1 MKKILSF
8 LKENL
13 LFVGTLFLLF
23 FIPLYPKIPLVNVSN
38 TWVYVRAEDFVVL
51 LVLFFWLS
59 LLFRK
64 KVTLKTPLTAPIMI
78 FWIVGAIATIHGI
91 VLFFPGLPNVFPN
104 VAFLSYLRHI
114 EYMSLFFL
122 AYASMQKKSFLIPV
136 IVTLTMTLFIA
147 SLYGIGQKYFGFPAY
162 LTMNEEFAKGI
173 PIQLSAL
180 SRISSTF
187 AGHYD
192 FAAYLVLVLPIMV
205 SLIFGVKKWALK
217 ILFALVSLV
226 GLIALFMTVSRV
238 SVFVLLISLFI
249 VFLFQKRK
257 IVFLLVPGIIAIGF
271 LFLIFRPTILSRF
284 SSTISEVDVLVDA
297 KTGAAIG
304 EVKFVE
310 SAEYLKDKKID
321 QALTDDKAEVDLA
334 LRGAIDT
341 LQMPVD
347 EEVGEPKPLKFP
359 KEIPLARA
367 ANISNGESLPQGTG
381 YVNLSLAPVT
391 KRLGSFFYEL
401 SPNLTTT
408 TSAQVIIVHGSFL
421 VKRAAA
427 YDLSFTTRFQ
437 GEWPHAIEAFERNVF
452 LGSGYGSVSLAV
464 DNNYLRMLGEVGLFG
479 TIAFLAI
486 LVSAGTVIVKAWR
499 SIDSKVTK
507 SFVLGFCAGVV
518 GLVLNATLIDV
529 FEASKIAFVLW
540 LLMGFVL
547 GQLALY
553 KPFTTDSYQELRK
566 ILFSPV
572 AIVVYLLAITGAVY
586 SQLVSNYFVGDDFTW
601 FRWAAECSSSCPS
614 TFTRIFQFF
623 TDSQGFFYRPGTKV
637 FFLFMYSSFWLNQ
650 VVYHIVSISLHFI
663 VSVLFYFLARKILK
677 NNLFAAFAGLLF
689 LMLSGYSEVVF
700 WISST
705 GYLFNAVF
713 ALSAILLFSLWEE
726 RKKKLYLVLST
737 VCIVFGLFFHEAGI
751 VTPLLVILYAVVR
764 GGKFNFKD
772 LKKKVYYLL
781 LAPIPLYLA
790 MRFMAQSHWLS
801 GDYSYNIFKLPLNF
815 IGNVIGYFGVVSVGT
830 ISIPLYESLRN
841 LGRENIFGT
850 LLISTIAIIAGLI
863 IYKKIIPK
871 ISSEGQRIILFGSL
885 FFIISLLPFLGLG
898 NITSRYSYLASLGF
912 ILIFVYGIKKIY
924 EYLEVYG
931 RDISGMAV
939 VIIISVFSLLHIIQ
953 IQQAHQDWNT
963 AGNKVQKFFTSIDEV
978 YESSWSTNE
987 ISLHFVNVPLRVND
1001 AWIFP
1006 VGLKDALWFAFRNP
1020 DLKVYIESDLDKA
1033 LYNAGDSL
1041 SDIVFKF
1048 NDDGSVTEVVRL
1060 KNGVPINVL
1069 RQFAN

>member
-1 MKKILSF
+1 MKKVLSF

-64 KVTLKTPLTAPIMI
+64 KVTLRTPLTAPIMI
-78 FWIVGAIATIHGI
+78 FWIVGAVSTIHGI

-122 AYASMQKKSFLIPV
+122 AYSSMRKKSFLIP
-136 IVTLTMTLFIA
+136 IIATLTATLFLA
-147 SLYGIGQKYFGFPAY
+147 SIYGIGQKYFGFPAY

-192 FAAYLVLVLPIMV
+192 FAAYLALVIPITV

-217 ILFALVSLV
+217 ILFAGVSLV
-226 GLIALFMTVSRV
+226 AMIALFMTVSRV
-238 SVFVLLISLFI
+238 SVFVLLISLLI
-249 VFLFQKRK
+249 VFLFQKKK
-257 IVFLLVPGIIAIGF
+257 IVFLLIPGIIAAGL
-271 LFLIFRPTILSRF
+271 LFIVFKPTLLNRF
-284 SSTISEVDVLVDA
+284 SSTLSEVNVLVNA
-297 KTGAAIG
+297 KTGDAIG

-321 QALTDDKAEVDLA
+321 QALTDDKSEVDLA

-347 EEVGEPKPLKFP
+347 PEAPEGKPLKFP
-359 KEIPLARA
+359 KEIPLVRA
-367 ANISNGESLPQGTG
+367 ANVSNGESLPQGTG
-381 YVNLSLAPVT
+381 YINLSLSPVT
-391 KRLGSFFYEL
+391 KRLGNFFYEL
-401 SPNLTTT
+401 SPNLATT

-421 VKRAAA
+421 VKRATA

-437 GEWPHAIEAFERNVF
+437 GEWPHALEAFERNVF

-464 DNNYLRMLGEVGLFG
+464 DNNYLRMLGEVGLLG
-479 TIAFLAI
+479 AIAFFAI
-486 LVSAGTVIVKAWR
+486 LVSSGVVIAKAWG
-499 SIDSKVTK
+499 SIDSKLTK
-507 SFVLGFCAGVV
+507 SFVLGFCAGVI
-518 GLVLNATLIDV
+518 GLALNATLIDV

-547 GQLALY
+547 GHLALY
-553 KPFTTDSYQELRK
+553 KSFAADPYRELRK

-572 AIVVYLLAITGAVY
+572 AIVIYLLAITGAVY

-601 FRWAAECSSSCPS
+601 FRWVAECSSTCPS
-614 TFTRIFQFF
+614 IGARVFQFF

-650 VVYHIVSISLHFI
+650 VVYHIVSIVLHFI
-663 VSVLFYFLARKILK
+663 VSALFYLLARKILR
-677 NNLFAAFAGLLF
+677 NNLLAAFAALLF
-689 LMLSGYSEVVF
+689 LVMSGYSEVVF

-726 RKKKLYLVLST
+726 KNKRIYLILSII
-737 VCIVFGLFFHEAGI
+737 CIVFGMFFHEAGI
-751 VTPLLVILYAVVR
+751 VTPLLVILYSVAKN
-764 GGKFNFKD
+764 GQ
-772 LKKKVYYLL
+772 LKIKELTTKINYFL
-781 LAPIPLYLA
+781 LAPIPFYLA
-790 MRFMAQSHWLS
+790 MRFISQSHWLS
-801 GDYSYNIFKLPLNF
+801 GDYSYNIFKLPFNF
-815 IGNVIGYFGVVSVGT
+815 IGNIIGYFGIVSLGT
-830 ISIPLYESLRN
+830 ISIPLYESMRN
-841 LGRENIFGT
+841 LGRENIFGA
-850 LLISTIAIIAGLI
+850 LVVTIVAIIAVFL
-863 IYKKIIPK
+863 IYKKIIPR
-871 ISSEGQRIILFGSL
+871 IPAEGKRIILFGFL
-885 FFIISLLPFLGLG
+885 FFVISLLPFLGLG
-898 NITSRYSYLASLGF
+898 NITSRYSYLASFGF
-912 ILIFVYGIKKIY
+912 ILIFVYGVKKIH

-939 VIIISVFSLLHIIQ
+939 VIIVSVFSLLHIIQ

-963 AGNKVQKFFTSIDEV
+963 AGNRVQKFFASIDEV
-978 YESSWSTNE
+978 YESSWSTKE

-1020 DLKVYIESDLDKA
+1020 DLKVYIEPSLEKA

-1060 KNGVPINVL
+1060 KNGIPINVL
-1069 RQFAN
+1069 RQVSN